1 MLLRLSSFLCAP
13 ILAALVSHSA
23 VADTLPTSDA
33 EREAQLHAYSANGDY
48 EPAVLSIIE
57 LIERGQL
64 DQALSEVDAHLTA
77 FPKSRV
83 GYLLRA
89 DILKGMSGQLADI
102 GSESNL
108 PEQTLAGLKHQVR
121 LRWRHRQHHENSG
134 HTLFPSTLVYMGKHR
149 YVIVADMPEGRLY
162 LYKNNNG
169 HPQLIRDYYM
179 TVGSAGYGKNAE
191 GDNKTPIGVYE
202 INKYIEGK
210 ALPDLYGKGAFP
222 VNYPNR
228 YDRFRKRTGY
238 GIWLHGTPSDTYARA
253 PWSSEGCFVL
263 SNHDLLDIGQYLS
276 AKERTPVILSDTI
289 EWLDKTELTQRRD
302 SLLAVIKQWQQ
313 DWESL
318 NLDSLVAHYEQKN
331 FNFDESDYQHWQTR
345 KAQVNQAKTFVQL
358 GLDIQSLFAY
368 PGEKDMF
375 VVKYKQHYLSNNFAS
390 ESDKMQ
396 YWKRADDGKW
406 KILYEG

>member
-1 MLLRLSSFLCAP
+1 MLLRTL
-13 ILAALVSHSA
+13 ILWLIVVLGCGAATGALA
-23 VADTLPTSDA
+23 ESDA
-33 EREAQLHAYSANGDY
+33 QRDAELHAYSANGDY
-48 EPAVLSIIE
+48 EPAVLSVIE
-57 LIERGQL
+57 SIERGEL
-64 DQALSEVDAHLTA
+64 DDALVKVDAHLKA

-89 DILKGMSGQLADI
+89 DIIQGMSGQLAGI

-108 PEQTLAGLKHQVR
+108 PAQTIEGLKHQVR
-121 LRWRHRQHHENSG
+121 LRWRHNQHKDQSG
-134 HTLFPSTLVYMGKHR
+134 HTLFPSTLIYMGKHR

-169 HPQLIRDYYM
+169 NPELVRDYYM
-179 TVGSAGYGKNAE
+179 TVGSAGYGKSAE

-228 YDRFRKRTGY
+228 YDRFLKRTGY
-238 GIWLHGTPSDTYARA
+238 GIWLHGTPSDTYARS

-263 SNHDLLDIGQYLS
+263 SNDDLLDIGQYLS
-276 AKERTPVILSDTI
+276 AKDRTPVILSDTI
-289 EWLDKTELTQRRD
+289 EWLDRAQLEQRRE
-302 SLLAVIKQWQQ
+302 SLLSVLSQWQQ

-318 NLDSLVAHYEQKN
+318 NLGPLVAHYEEKN
-331 FNFDESDYQHWQTR
+331 FNFGEGGYQHWR
-345 KAQVNQAKTFVQL
+345 KRKIQVNEGKTFVQL
-358 GLDIQSLFAY
+358 GLDIDSLFAY

-375 VVKYKQHYLSNNFAS
+375 VVKYKQRYLSNNFAS
-390 ESDKMQ
+390 ESDKTQ